1 VKKWIVVAAVA
12 MSWDLECSGRV
23 IAMQQQ
29 HGYMGMECNNK
40 IFSLVVFFFCS
51 PLFGYFS

>member
-1 VKKWIVVAAVA
+1 MKKWIVVVAVA

-29 HGYMGMECNNK
+29 HGYGM
-40 IFSLVVFFFCS
+40 
-51 PLFGYFS
+51 